1 MGSVKTIT
9 GLPMSQAALVGR
21 FAQGPID
28 LPVQVGPMEF
38 AATFSSA
45 NPSAWHAEIQ
55 AREFFANGGTSLYVV
70 RVSEAM
76 PLADA
81 LVRLAASFSGIHAL
95 TSLSDLRLLIAP
107 ELSLLSSA
115 DFATALSGFRAFV
128 EPRRIFLILD
138 PPPTATDVTSM
149 IASAQTSVPLDA
161 AFCAVY
167 FPSLLVQIDGVSVTA
182 TPCGAMAAICGK
194 ADAATGIWQAPSGVN
209 FPIAAQGVSDS
220 VTTAQS
226 DLLAGE
232 NINPIRQF
240 ATIIPF
246 GTRTLDRSNFENL
259 YLPVVRT
266 RGWIASS
273 IERGLAFAAL
283 ADDADPLWAQ
293 ITNSVG
299 SFLYGLWI
307 QGALFGSSPN
317 NVYFGALRR
326 VDQLRGGHRGASG
339 ERALRRRLS
348 HAG

>member
-1 MGSVKTIT
+1 MHWWDW
-9 GLPMSQAALVGR
+9 P
-21 FAQGPID
+21 
-28 LPVQVGPMEF
+28 
-38 AATFSSA
+38 
-45 NPSAWHAEIQ
+45 
-55 AREFFANGGTSLYVV
+55 
-70 RVSEAM
+70 RVSPA
-76 PLADA
+76 
-81 LVRLAASFSGIHAL
+81 IHAL

-128 EPRRIFLILD
+128 EPRRIFLTLHL
-138 PPPTATDVTSM
+138 PPTATDVTSM
-149 IASAQTSVPLDA
+149 IAWAQTSVPLDA

-226 DLLAGE
+226 NLLAGE

-299 SFLYGLWI
+299 SFLVPGCGFRERFL
-307 QGALFGSSPN
+307 GADRITGA
-317 NVYFGALRR
+317 FGALRR